1 MTANPGEREHTGK
14 HTRERTRTGGRTVSA
29 LLVVDMQQAL
39 VAIAH
44 RASGTVAAIAGLQAR
59 ARAAGAPVV
68 FAQQRDEE
76 LEPGTDGWRIVPE
89 LAPAHGESVVP
100 KAAPDSFLDTELDA
114 ILRAGGVTEVVVT
127 GFATEICV
135 ESTARQALSRGYD
148 VVLVADGHTTSVRPD
163 GSGPYA
169 APEASVAHHNE
180 IYRNLRFPG
189 RRVRVLRAA
198 KVDFGGRAPAGSG
211 PRVN

>member
-1 MTANPGEREHTGK
+1 MTADPGEREHP
-14 HTRERTRTGGRTVSA
+14 GGRTVSA
-29 LLVVDMQQAL
+29 LLVIDMQQAL

-89 LAPAHGESVVP
+89 LAPAPGESVVP
-100 KAAPDSFLDTELDA
+100 KAAPDSFLDTELEA
-114 ILRAGGVTEVVVT
+114 ILRARGITEVVVT

-163 GSGPYA
+163 SGPYA

-198 KVDFGGRAPAGSG
+198 EVEFGGRAPARSG
-211 PRVN
+211 PR